1 MRRLLLNPK
10 LLVALIVIF
19 AIFDIFAYRYIYAV
33 EVNKRIYSESVVKFV
48 NANKNPVF
56 KVKKVILYYGAT
68 AVDNSDG
75 ELTDI
80 DISQFTDIELEI
92 DNHSYNKE
100 LSPENTVSELFIDN
114 IKITPFSE
122 DAEIMFNYKNPMYA
136 GKYKELENYKEDGI
150 LFKIIRSNE
159 ALKDVDYDDSVFYT
173 DCSNPLS
180 LGYINKDI
188 MTGCEVSKD
197 VDGLVT
203 FDGSI
208 LRSVNIPLDSL
219 HAKIQF
225 SIHIINNYN
234 EEYICNVSIENDLN
248 TENKE
253 IYTGH
258 YVKIINANDMN
269 FIKVSN

>member
-1 MRRLLLNPK
+1 MRKLLLKPK
-10 LLVALIVIF
+10 LLIALIIVF
-19 AIFDIFAYRYIYAV
+19 AIIDIFAYKYIYAV
-33 EVNKRIYSESVVKFV
+33 EVNKRIYSDSAVKFV
-48 NANKNPVF
+48 DANKNPIF

-68 AVDNSDG
+68 AIDNSDG
-75 ELTDI
+75 NLTDI

-92 DNHSYNKE
+92 DNHSYNKD
-100 LSPENTVSELFIDN
+100 LSPENTISELFIDN
-114 IKITPFSE
+114 IKIEPANE
-122 DAEIMFNYKNPMYA
+122 DANIIFNYKNPMNA
-136 GKYKELENYKEDGI
+136 GKYEELDNYKEDGI

-159 ALKDVDYDDSVFYT
+159 AEKEEDYDDSIFYT

-180 LGYINKDI
+180 LGYINKNI

-208 LRSVNIPLDSL
+208 LKSVNVPLASL
-219 HAKIQF
+219 NAKIHF
-225 SIHIINNYN
+225 SIHLVNNYN
-234 EEYICNVSIENDLN
+234 EEYVCNVSLENSLD

-269 FIKVSN
+269 FIKISN

>member
-10 LLVALIVIF
+10 LLIALIVVF
-19 AIFDIFAYRYIYAV
+19 AVIDIFAYRYIYAV
-33 EVNKRIYSESVVKFV
+33 EVSKRLYTDSAVKFV

-56 KVKKVILYYGAT
+56 KIKKVILYYGAT
-68 AVDNSDG
+68 AVDNSNGD
-75 ELTDI
+75 LTDI
-80 DISQFTDIELEI
+80 DISQFTDIEIEI

-100 LSPENTVSELFIDN
+100 LSPENTISELFVDN
-114 IKITPFSE
+114 IKITPSSE
-122 DAEIMFNYKNPMYA
+122 ESNIIFNYKNPMSA
-136 GKYKELENYKEDGI
+136 GKYQELENYKEDGI

-159 ALKDVDYDDSVFYT
+159 ALKEADYNDCVFYT

-180 LGYINKDI
+180 LGYINKNI

-208 LRSVNIPLDSL
+208 LKSVNIPLDSL
-219 HAKIQF
+219 DAKIQF
-225 SIHIINNYN
+225 QIHLVNNYN
-234 EEYICNVSIENDLN
+234 EEYVCNVSLDNNLD

-258 YVKIINANDMN
+258 YVKILNTNDMN